1 MGGGA
6 PGPRG
11 LGSSSAW
18 IHPRL
23 SILTEFPRLPQ
34 ASQDARSHVSWL
46 GLASILQNLPGV
58 KRLSPKNRVRAP
70 LRLFFSLPHDLPSSA
85 LGAWDSK
92 SHPGS
97 PETVGMKAWGIS
109 VCLGSHAGLR
119 GQTEAVIRTQHQ
131 GCGFTLGQGQ
141 TFTWGRSRARL
152 SHEVSIPPQWCPPE

>member
-1 MGGGA
+1 MDRGSQQSPLRRMGGGA

-70 LRLFFSLPHDLPSSA
+70 LRLFFSLPRDLPSSA

-97 PETVGMKAWGIS
+97 PETVGMRHGGSACVWGHMQGLEVRLKLS
-109 VCLGSHAGLR
+109 SGLSTRAVASPWARGKRSPGAGA
-119 GQTEAVIRTQHQ
+119 GP
-131 GCGFTLGQGQ
+131 G
-141 TFTWGRSRARL
+141 
-152 SHEVSIPPQWCPPE
+152 